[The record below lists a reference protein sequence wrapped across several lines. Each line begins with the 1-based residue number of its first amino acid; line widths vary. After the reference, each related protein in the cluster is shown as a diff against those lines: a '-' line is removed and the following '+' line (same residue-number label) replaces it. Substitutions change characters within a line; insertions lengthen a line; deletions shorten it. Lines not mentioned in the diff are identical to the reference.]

1 MARLAWTE
9 RARSDLR
16 RVVNRLRRV
25 ASPATA
31 RKWAAR
37 IRAAVGRIESTP
49 ELGAPVE
56 DVDLDGLREWIV
68 GPFRLVYQF
77 DGATCEILAI
87 VRAERDLGP
96 SLDDDA

>member
-1 MARLAWTE
+1 MARVTWTD
-9 RARSDLR
+9 RANSDLR
-16 RVVNRLRRV
+16 RVVTRLRRV

-56 DVDLDGLREWIV
+56 DGGNDGLREWIV
-68 GPFRLVYQF
+68 GPFRVIYVF
-77 DGATCEILAI
+77 DGTTSEIQVI
-87 VRAERDLGP
+87 VRAERNLGP
-96 SLDDDA
+96 ALDDDA